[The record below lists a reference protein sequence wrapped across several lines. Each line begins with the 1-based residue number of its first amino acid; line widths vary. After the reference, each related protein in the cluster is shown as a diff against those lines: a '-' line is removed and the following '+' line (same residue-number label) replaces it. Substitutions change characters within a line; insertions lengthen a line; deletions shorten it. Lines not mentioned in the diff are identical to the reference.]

1 MLERWLTNKSG
12 KLMQMKTKLQQI
24 ILGLTI
30 FGALF
35 SESTVC
41 GAALGNSAQ
50 ELNTS
55 IQAQPSATKLP
66 PIAYLQVLASVG
78 PLEYLSGAQVFVRDS
93 GGKLISKGYTNTRGS
108 IIFYLSQAKLAS
120 VKMPLRITTRGGEI
134 IGQTGDQLS
143 GPPFLGHL
151 YGRVNKV
158 KLRTHTSSYLDLIST
173 SASVMQSKSYA
184 SATKAVRDALG
195 IGNRFPIN
203 GIRFINNHVG
213 WTELQTAI
221 MEHGGYDSFVKQM
234 VRRIQRREKITELS
248 PSRSASSGQGAHSSK
263 AEVVTTELPGSS
275 QAMAITAQAD
285 TTTSTQPTF
294 PVCSAP
300 VPTGTNGS
308 SMSEEIIM
316 DVGAAA
322 MKGLLTVAGVPSS
335 AAGGL
340 AGMLLTGGAQ
350 GNPSTDQLNAV
361 EAQLVC
367 ISAQINYLSSQV
379 EATYLAETLQDAN
392 TCKGYIATQF
402 QNYQNLV
409 ANSLPYGTNTVGIQ
423 SGSACY
429 GGSSVVEGTP
439 SSCPLNSSNLALM
452 QDLTQ
457 WDPNPNLNGTYSDL
471 AFSCSNGGGIIN
483 SAIFIPPSSGESAW
497 QQVNNNTQ
505 QQNNWY
511 TATQVQYLQGFLANW
526 STAIYNYFIVVN
538 EYYNYYGINSSN
550 QAFSNNLGNVPGS
563 SVCLDNTATTSN
575 SFCAAASNFTNAY
588 PPDLYSDEIGIWDTS
603 GAGLAIGAYPAGLA
617 FGGSQLSLNPYY
629 LGTIIP
635 NGGSW
640 SAANVTAPSLSQ
652 FNSYGINPSGQPS
665 AVQQFSNPQ
674 ALKTLQPI
682 SSQISSLQY
691 PQATD
696 GTTSANGDNWAD
708 AWNFFVNSINS
719 IVGDTSV
726 GTPPF
731 PIPSQWTNLVAT
743 TSQPPNGTGF
753 FTVDNVATL
762 SSYQN
767 GNEYCDTYTQS
778 QTVSTLDFNNTIGDY
793 YWQDTA
799 CGNTTPNNTDNM
811 APVFGVLLARNWWPA
826 VNSSSTYIPPDP
838 ITQNEV
844 ASAPTNVSAAQA
856 SPGYI
861 ALDFTNPSSSGSGGS
876 ISSYLGTCTNAS
888 STFTGSAS
896 SSPVQIGP
904 FPQSDSGMSF
914 SCSVQGV
921 NPTGA
926 GIPSTGISATPTPG
940 TAPAQPVITS
950 VVYQGIGYAYN
961 FNFNPSSS
969 ESTTP
974 ATSYSL
980 SCVSSYYGYSET
992 VYGFAPVATGP
1003 IGINLGPTYYSC
1015 SVIASNSY
1023 GTSIS
1028 PPFSYAP

>member
-1 MLERWLTNKSG
+1 
-12 KLMQMKTKLQQI
+12 MKTKKIRQI
-24 ILGLTI
+24 IFGLAI

-35 SESTVC
+35 AEANVCEATVQ
-41 GAALGNSAQ
+41 NSV
-50 ELNTS
+50 
-55 IQAQPSATKLP
+55 QAQPSATKLP

-93 GGKLISKGYTNTRGS
+93 AGKLISKGYTNTRGS

-120 VKMPLRITTRGGEI
+120 VTMPLRITTRGGEI
-134 IGQTGDQLS
+134 IGQTGDQRS

-151 YGRVNKV
+151 HGRVNKV
-158 KLRTHTSSYLDLIST
+158 KLRKHTSTYLDLIST

-195 IGNRFPIN
+195 IGNKFPIN
-203 GIRFINNHVG
+203 GIRFRNNHVG

-221 MEHGGYDSFVKQM
+221 SEYGGYDNFVKQM

-248 PSRSASSGQGAHSSK
+248 PSRSASSAQGAHSMT
-263 AEVVTTELPGSS
+263 AEVVSTELPGSS

-300 VPTGTNGS
+300 APTGSGS

-361 EAQLVC
+361 EAQLSC
-367 ISAQINYLSSQV
+367 ISEQISYLNDQIEVTELNESLTDANSCWTQINQ
-379 EATYLAETLQDAN
+379 
-392 TCKGYIATQF
+392 QF

-409 ANSLPYGTNTVGIQ
+409 ANSLPYGQNTSGLQ

-429 GGSSVVEGTP
+429 GGSTVVDGTP
-439 SSCPLNSSNLALM
+439 SSCPLNSSNKTLL
-452 QDLTQ
+452 QDLTE
-457 WDPNPNLNGTYSDL
+457 WDPNPLLNGNYSAL
-471 AFSCSNGGGIIN
+471 AAACSSGGGTIN
-483 SAIFIPPSSGESAW
+483 TAIFGQPSSGSNGW
-497 QQVNNNTQ
+497 QTVNTMYQ
-505 QQNNWY
+505 ELYNWY
-511 TATQVQYLQGFLANW
+511 TAAQVQDLQGFLAYW
-526 STAIYNYFIVVN
+526 SNAIYNNFIVVN
-538 EYYNYYGINSSN
+538 EYYNYYGGINTN
-550 QAFSNNLGNVPGS
+550 QSAADNLGNVPGS
-563 SVCLDNTATTSN
+563 SVCLNNTVIGSN
-575 SFCAAASNFTNAY
+575 TFCAAASNFTNAY

-603 GAGLAIGAYPAGLA
+603 GAGLAISAYPAGLA
-617 FGGSQLSLNPYY
+617 FGGDQLSLNPYY

-640 SAANVTAPSLSQ
+640 SATNATAPSLSQ

-674 ALKTLQPI
+674 ALKTLQPS

-691 PQATD
+691 PQGID

-726 GTPPF
+726 GTQPF
-731 PIPSQWTNLVAT
+731 PITSQWANLVAT
-743 TSQPPNGTGF
+743 TSQPPYGTGF

-767 GNEYCDTYTQS
+767 GSETCSSNTQA
-778 QTVSTLDFNNTIGDY
+778 QTVSTLDFNNTIGNY
-793 YWQDTA
+793 YWQYTA

-811 APVFGVLLARNWWPA
+811 APVFGVLLGRNWWPA
-826 VNSSSTYIPPDP
+826 VNSVNSSSPYTPPLP
-838 ITQNEV
+838 IIQSEV

-856 SPGYI
+856 SSGYI

-940 TAPAQPVITS
+940 TAPAQPVFTS
-950 VVYQGIGYAYN
+950 NALVSGTFATYN
-961 FNFNPSSS
+961 IYFNPSSS

-974 ATSYSL
+974 ATSYSVA
-980 SCVSSYYGYSET
+980 CSSDLGGE
-992 VYGFAPVATGP
+992 VYGLAPVASGP
-1003 IGINLGPTYYSC
+1003 IMITFPVWAQYSC
-1015 SVIASNSY
+1015 KLTASNSY
-1023 GTSIS
+1023 GSTSVSENIS
-1028 PPFSYAP
+1028 VGF

>member
-1 MLERWLTNKSG
+1 
-12 KLMQMKTKLQQI
+12 MKTKKIRQI
-24 ILGLTI
+24 IFGLAI

-35 SESTVC
+35 AEANVCEATVQ
-41 GAALGNSAQ
+41 NSV
-50 ELNTS
+50 
-55 IQAQPSATKLP
+55 QAQPSATKLP

-93 GGKLISKGYTNTRGS
+93 AGKLISKGYTNTRGS

-120 VKMPLRITTRGGEI
+120 VTMPMRITTRGGEI
-134 IGQTGDQLS
+134 IGQTGDQRS

-151 YGRVNKV
+151 HGRVNKV
-158 KLRTHTSSYLDLIST
+158 KLRTHTSTYLDLIST

-195 IGNRFPIN
+195 IGNKFPIN

-213 WTELQTAI
+213 WTELQTGI
-221 MEHGGYDSFVKQM
+221 SEHGGYDNFVKQM

-248 PSRSASSGQGAHSSK
+248 PSHSASSAQAPHSVT
-263 AEVVTTELPGSS
+263 AEVVSTELPGSS

-300 VPTGTNGS
+300 VPTGTSGE
-308 SMSEEIIM
+308 SMSEEIIT
-316 DVGAAA
+316 DVGTAA

-350 GNPSTDQLNAV
+350 GNPSADQLNAV
-361 EAQLVC
+361 EAQLNC
-367 ISAQINYLSSQV
+367 ISSQLNYLSSQI
-379 EATYLAETLQDAN
+379 EANNLAEILDDAN
-392 TCKGYIATQF
+392 TCQDSISTQI

-409 ANSLPYGTNTVGIQ
+409 ANSLPYGTNTSGVQ
-423 SGSACY
+423 SGSSCY
-429 GGSSVVEGTP
+429 GGLNPNPNTP
-439 SSCPLNSSNLALM
+439 SSCPLNSSNGALM
-452 QDLTQ
+452 QDLPG
-457 WDPNPNLNGTYSDL
+457 WDPASTSSGSL
-471 AFSCSNGGGIIN
+471 ASNCSNGGGTIN
-483 SAIFIPPSSGESAW
+483 SAIFVPPSSGPSAW
-497 QQVNNNTQ
+497 QLLNSTTQ
-505 QQNNWY
+505 GEYNWY
-511 TATQVQYLQGFLANW
+511 TAEQVQSLQTFLSYW

-538 EYYNYYGINSSN
+538 EYYNYYGITATN
-550 QAFSNNLGNVPGS
+550 QSMANNLGNQPGS
-563 SVCLDNTATTSN
+563 SVCLNDEKYTSN

-603 GAGLAIGAYPAGLA
+603 GAGLAISAYPAGLA
-617 FGGSQLSLNPYY
+617 FGGDQLSLNPYY

-640 SAANVTAPSLSQ
+640 SAANATAPSQSQ

-674 ALKTLQPI
+674 ALKTLQPN
-682 SSQISSLQY
+682 STQISSLQN

-719 IVGDTSV
+719 IVGDSSV

-731 PIPSQWTNLVAT
+731 PITSQWTNLVAT

-753 FTVDNVATL
+753 FTTDNVATL

-767 GNEYCDTYTQS
+767 GSETCSSNTQA
-778 QTVSTLDFNNTIGDY
+778 QTVSTLDFNNTIGNY
-793 YWQDTA
+793 YWQYTA

-811 APVFGVLLARNWWPA
+811 APVFGVLLGRNWWPA
-826 VNSSSTYIPPDP
+826 VNSSSYIPPDP
-838 ITQNEV
+838 IIISEV
-844 ASAPTNVSAAQA
+844 ASAPTNVSAAQS

-896 SSPVQIGP
+896 SSSVQIGP

-926 GIPSTGISATPTPG
+926 GIPSTGISATPTSG
-940 TAPAQPVITS
+940 TAPAQPVFTS
-950 VVYQGIGYAYN
+950 NALVSGTLATYN
-961 FNFNPSSS
+961 IYFNPSSS

-974 ATSYSL
+974 ATSYSVA
-980 SCVSSYYGYSET
+980 CSSDLGGE
-992 VYGFAPVATGP
+992 VYGLAPVATGP
-1003 IGINLGPTYYSC
+1003 IMITFPVWAQYSC
-1015 SVIASNSY
+1015 KLTASNSY
-1023 GTSIS
+1023 GSTSVSENIS
-1028 PPFSYAP
+1028 VGF